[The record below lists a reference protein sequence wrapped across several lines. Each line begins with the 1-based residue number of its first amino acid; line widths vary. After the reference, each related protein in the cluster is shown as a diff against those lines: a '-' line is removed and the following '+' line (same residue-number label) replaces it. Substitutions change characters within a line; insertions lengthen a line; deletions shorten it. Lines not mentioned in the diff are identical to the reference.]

1 MNHLLRNTGL
11 VLLFCIIPT
20 LSLPALGQKV
30 EIRDGVR
37 VVQNKGEGIW
47 GKNPRISLEKI
58 RAIGDIEAANEE
70 VAFYIPMDIALDAEG
85 NLYVLDTGNHRIQK
99 FSPDG
104 AYLATLG
111 RQGQG
116 PGEFNFPGSL
126 DIDQEGGLIVA
137 SPYGQKIQIL
147 DMSGVETGSL
157 SLQETISEYFRAMG
171 TDLLISAVR
180 RQPPM
185 PDDEEQKKT
194 PDPLLQFMD
203 REGKVVKTF
212 GVPRDYKHG
221 FVNAK
226 GNNVRFAIGVDGFIY
241 VAFRFQNRI
250 DKYSPDGKI
259 LWQAERELNYDA
271 RKPLTKGTIER
282 NASGSIS
289 MHSPQFNT
297 CSEAVVADEGGRTWV
312 ATLARQL
319 KDEEKAGTNISISR
333 GDQGTTLSMKAWSE
347 DDIPPTS
354 NAYVLE
360 VFDAEGVLLQRF
372 PLNHYADVLRISGD
386 RLYILDTV
394 RRMQVHVYRI
404 TG

>member
-1 MNHLLRNTGL
+1 MKNLSGIIKLSL
-11 VLLFCIIPT
+11 VLCLAAA
-20 LSLPALGQKV
+20 LVVPARAQKIETV
-30 EIRDGVR
+30 DGVR
-37 VVQNKGEGIW
+37 IVHNRGEGIW
-47 GKNPRISLEKI
+47 EKSPRIALEKI
-58 RAIGDIEAANEE
+58 RAIGDIEAESEE
-70 VAFYIPMDIALDAEG
+70 VAFYMPLDMALDAEG

-126 DIDQEGGLIVA
+126 DIDEAGRLIVA
-137 SPYGQKIQIL
+137 SPYGQKIQFL

-157 SLQETISEYFRAMG
+157 TLQEVISEYFRALG
-171 TDLLISAVR
+171 TDLMVSAVR
-180 RQPPM
+180 RQPPL
-185 PDDEEQKKT
+185 PDDEEQNKK

-212 GVPRDYKHG
+212 GKPRDYKHG

-226 GNNVRFAIGVDGFIY
+226 GNNVRFAIGGDGSIC
-241 VAFRFQNRI
+241 VTFRFQNRV
-250 DKYSPDGKI
+250 DKYSADGEI
-259 LWQAERELNYDA
+259 LWQAERDLNYNA

-282 NASGSIS
+282 NASGGIS

-297 CSEAVVADEGGRTWV
+297 CSEAVTVDESGRIWV
-312 ATLARQL
+312 VTLERQL
-319 KDEEKAGTNISISR
+319 KDEEEAGTNTRISR
-333 GDQGTTLSMKAWSE
+333 GDQGTTLSMSPWSE
-347 DDIPPTS
+347 DEIPPTTD
-354 NAYVLE
+354 AYVLE

-372 PLNHYADVLRISGD
+372 PLDHYADVLRISGD
-386 RLYILDTV
+386 RLYILDKI

>member
-1 MNHLLRNTGL
+1 MNHLSRNTGL
-11 VLLFCIIPT
+11 VLLFCLIPF
-20 LSLPALGQKV
+20 LIVPALGQKV
-30 EIRDGVR
+30 ETRDGVR
-37 VVQNKGEGIW
+37 FVRNKGEGIW
-47 GKNPRISLEKI
+47 AKNPRISLEKV

-70 VAFYIPMDIALDAEG
+70 VAFYMPLDMALDAEG

-104 AYLATLG
+104 TYLATLG

-126 DIDQEGGLIVA
+126 DIDEAGSLIVA
-137 SPYGQKIQIL
+137 SPYGQKIQFL

-157 SLQETISEYFRAMG
+157 TLQEIISEYFRASG
-171 TDLLISAVR
+171 TDLLVSAVR

-203 REGKVVKTF
+203 KEGKVVKRF
-212 GVPRDYKHG
+212 GEPRDYKHG

-226 GNNVRFAIGVDGFIY
+226 GNNVRFAIGGDGFIY
-241 VAFRFQNRI
+241 IAFRFQNRI
-250 DKYSPDGKI
+250 DKYSPDGEI
-259 LWQAERELNYDA
+259 LWQAERDLNYDA

-282 NASGSIS
+282 NASGGIS
-289 MHSPQFNT
+289 MHSPKFNT
-297 CSEAVVADEGGRTWV
+297 CSEAVAVDEGGRVWV

-319 KDEEKAGTNISISR
+319 KDEERAGTNISVSR
-333 GDQGTTLSMKAWSE
+333 GDQGTSLSMKPWSE
-347 DDIPPTS
+347 DEIPPTS
-354 NAYVLE
+354 NAYMLE
-360 VFDAEGVLLQRF
+360 VFDAEGMLLQRF
-372 PLNHYADVLRISGD
+372 QLDHYADVLRISGD
-386 RLYILDTV
+386 RLYVLDTV

-404 TG
+404 AG